1 MLYRSI
7 KVGDF
12 YFQYFKSRPDRQSA
26 IIGLLWQDEPA
37 YRLVDSRYKP
47 ALIVVLPCPTTLT
60 LIIPTPTTHHHHNCP
75 NTTYIRMSYCVGRF
89 LPWGLFL
96 WGLGFWGRYYP
107 VCRPRCLSCWQVT
120 AGRKALGSFMTGSL
134 GTRFLVKCSSIGK
147 SDAPCHALLNI
158 WRGA

>member
-37 YRLVDSRYKP
+37 
-47 ALIVVLPCPTTLT
+47 LIVVLPCPTTLT
-60 LIIPTPTTHHHHNCP
+60 LIIPTPTIHHHHNCP

-89 LPWGLFL
+89 LSWGLFL

-147 SDAPCHALLNI
+147 SDAPCHALPNI